1 MTRVFVLAGLAAT
14 AAAQCLA
21 DPAEVE
27 RQTERA
33 LMERDRQ
40 AAEAADPQLRQMPL
54 PNEALPYRPDERA
67 FRAREREAFR
77 LNKTPPSVA
86 PPSAPPL
93 PLPGGAGSTV
103 NPIPVQRPP
112 G

>member
-1 MTRVFVLAGLAAT
+1 VTRVLVLAGLAAT
-14 AAAQCLA
+14 AAQCLA
-21 DPAEVE
+21 QPDEVE
-27 RQTERA
+27 RQTERS

-40 AAEAADPQLRQMPL
+40 STEVGDPNVRQMPP

-93 PLPGGAGSTV
+93 PLPSGAGSTV
-103 NPIPVQRPP
+103 NPIPVQRPR